1 MVVGLPGE
9 LARQLA
15 TSPKNNMTD
24 SRLWNIYLAGEI
36 HSPWRDEIAE
46 GIRQAGLPVQLT
58 NPVVDHTASDD
69 CGIAILGEEPNPFW
83 KDRKGAG
90 INAIRTRTL
99 LGNADV
105 VVVRFGLQYR
115 QWNAAF
121 DAGCGVA
128 LGKPLITLHDA
139 ELDHALKEI
148 DAAACATAR
157 DPKQVVQILQY
168 VIDQS

>member
-1 MVVGLPGE
+1 M
-9 LARQLA
+9 A
-15 TSPKNNMTD
+15 D
-24 SRLWNIYLAGEI
+24 SRHWNVYLAGEI
-36 HSPWRDEIAE
+36 HSPWRDEIAA
-46 GIRQAGLPVQLT
+46 GIHQAGLLVQLT
-58 NPVVDHTASDD
+58 SPVVNHAASDD
-69 CGIAILGEEPNPFW
+69 CGVAILGEEPNPFW

-99 LGNADV
+99 LANADV

-128 LGKPLITLHDA
+128 LGKSLITLHDA

-168 VIDQS
+168 VIDQN

>member
-1 MVVGLPGE
+1 
-9 LARQLA
+9 
-15 TSPKNNMTD
+15 MTD
-24 SRLWNIYLAGEI
+24 SRHWNVYLAGEI
-36 HSPWRDEIAE
+36 HSPWRDEIAA
-46 GIRQAGLPVQLT
+46 GIHQAGLPVQLT
-58 NPVVDHTASDD
+58 SPVVDHAASDD

-83 KDRKGAG
+83 KDHKGAG

-157 DPKQVVQILQY
+157 DPKQAVQILQY
-168 VIDQS
+168 VVNQS

>member
-1 MVVGLPGE
+1 
-9 LARQLA
+9 
-15 TSPKNNMTD
+15 MTD
-24 SRLWNIYLAGEI
+24 SRHWNVYLAGEI
-36 HSPWRDEIAE
+36 HSPWRAEIAT
-46 GIRQAGLPVQLT
+46 GIHQAELPVQLT
-58 NPVVDHTASDD
+58 SPVVDHAASDD

-99 LGNADV
+99 LANADI
-105 VVVRFGLQYR
+105 VVVRFGPKYR

-121 DAGCGVA
+121 DAGSAVA
-128 LGKPLITLHDA
+128 LSKPLITLHDA

-157 DPKQVVQILQY
+157 DPQQVVQILQY
-168 VIDQS
+168 VIDHS

>member
-1 MVVGLPGE
+1 
-9 LARQLA
+9 
-15 TSPKNNMTD
+15 MTD
-24 SRLWNIYLAGEI
+24 SRHWNVYLAGEI
-36 HSPWRDEIAE
+36 HSPWRAEIAA
-46 GIRQAGLPVQLT
+46 GIHQAELPVQLT
-58 NPVVDHTASDD
+58 SPVVDHAASDD

-99 LGNADV
+99 LANADI
-105 VVVRFGLQYR
+105 VVVRFGPKYR

-121 DAGCGVA
+121 DAGSAVA
-128 LGKPLITLHDA
+128 LSKPLITLHDV

-157 DPKQVVQILQY
+157 DPQQVVQILQY
-168 VIDQS
+168 VIDHS